1 MPALLFSLP
10 LTHTHTHLHTLLS
23 LSVACSVV
31 CLSLSLCPSFSLSVF
46 VSLAVSIRY
55 LIAGQSHSTNE
66 NSDHIRIIHKDHES
80 ILTFCLKNNSSSM
93 IAFANPREIQ
103 EFDISLLLESPNWYE
118 DECDYDM
125 MNLSKDADTNS
136 SAFLIIQSQEQ

>member
-1 MPALLFSLP
+1 
-10 LTHTHTHLHTLLS
+10 
-23 LSVACSVV
+23 
-31 CLSLSLCPSFSLSVF
+31 LCDSFSF
-46 VSLAVSIRY
+46 FIFC
-55 LIAGQSHSTNE
+55 AGQSHSTNE
-66 NSDHIRIIHKDHES
+66 NTDHIRIIHKDHES
-80 ILTFCLKNNSSSM
+80 ILSFCLKNNSSSM

-136 SAFLIIQSQEQ
+136 SSFLIIQTQEQ